1 MSQLTPVYQRIE
13 MVHDKLA
20 KMSHSRGHIYTPVS
34 LAAKA
39 ADIITTFVGSW
50 LFVGI
55 HALWFIAWIVF
66 HPEPFPFGLL
76 TLLVSL
82 EAIFLSTFVMMSQN
96 RQAEKD
102 HLRDDH
108 EADEVDLL
116 FKINQTQLEI
126 LQILRTELCPTPGV
140 AIGAATSEKPARAD
154 GEPPK
159 ALPKAP
165 PAQPQ
170 RSSIGAGPAGSG
182 KSRSRRKRL
191 P

>member
-1 MSQLTPVYQRIE
+1 MGQLTPLYQRIAT
-13 MVHDKLA
+13 VYDKLA
-20 KMSHSRGHIYTPVS
+20 KMNHTRHHIYTPAT

-39 ADIITTFVGSW
+39 ADIITAFVGSW

-55 HALWFIAWIVF
+55 HAIWFIAWIAF

-108 EADEVDLL
+108 EAEEVDLL
-116 FKINQTQLEI
+116 FQINQTQLEI
-126 LQILRTELCPTPGV
+126 LQILRTELCADT
-140 AIGAATSEKPARAD
+140 AADSAATKNTPAAI
-154 GEPPK
+154 
-159 ALPKAP
+159 LPKAP
-165 PAQPQ
+165 PTQAP
-170 RSSIGAGPAGSG
+170 RPATVTAPVGGSNQ
-182 KSRSRRKRL
+182 SRSKRRR
-191 P
+191 

>member
-1 MSQLTPVYQRIE
+1 MGQVTPLYQRLE
-13 MVHDKLA
+13 AVYDRLA
-20 KMSHSRGHIYTPVS
+20 KINHSRHHIYTP
-34 LAAKA
+34 ATFGTRA

-50 LFVGI
+50 LFVGM
-55 HALWFIAWIVF
+55 HAFWFIAWIAF

-108 EADEVDLL
+108 EAEEVDLL

-126 LQILRTELCPTPGV
+126 LQILRTQLCPDPGV
-140 AIGAATSEKPARAD
+140 GGAAPNNSRATLPPQTPAVQAQRAATI
-154 GEPPK
+154 PT
-159 ALPKAP
+159 
-165 PAQPQ
+165 
-170 RSSIGAGPAGSG
+170 PAGSG
-182 KSRSRRKRL
+182 QSRAKRRR
-191 P
+191 

>member
-1 MSQLTPVYQRIE
+1 MGQLTPLYQRIE
-13 MVHDKLA
+13 TIHDSLT
-20 KMSHSRGHIYTPVS
+20 KMSHTRSHIYTPAT

-55 HALWFIAWIVF
+55 HALWFIAWIAF

-108 EADEVDLL
+108 EAEEVDLL

-126 LQILRTELCPTPGV
+126 LQILRTELCAEPGIDSATP
-140 AIGAATSEKPARAD
+140 AQNARA
-154 GEPPK
+154 
-159 ALPKAP
+159 AAAQPKAP
-165 PAQPQ
+165 AAQIQRAPA
-170 RSSIGAGPAGSG
+170 IAAPAGSG
-182 KSRSRRKRL
+182 QSRSKRRR
-191 P
+191 

>member
-1 MSQLTPVYQRIE
+1 MGQLTPLYQRIE
-13 MVHDKLA
+13 TVYDKLA
-20 KMSHSRGHIYTPVS
+20 KINHTRHHIYTPANF
-34 LAAKA
+34 AAKA
-39 ADIITTFVGSW
+39 ADYITAFVGSW

-55 HALWFIAWIVF
+55 HAIWFIAWITF

-108 EADEVDLL
+108 EAEEVDLL

-126 LQILRTELCPTPGV
+126 LQILRAEVCADPSV
-140 AIGAATSEKPARAD
+140 ATDSATLKNARPAATIPS
-154 GEPPK
+154 
-159 ALPKAP
+159 KAP
-165 PAQPQ
+165 PAQAQ
-170 RSSIGAGPAGSG
+170 RASAVPAPVGSG
-182 KSRSRRKRL
+182 QSRSRRRR
-191 P
+191 

>member
-1 MSQLTPVYQRIE
+1 MSQFAPLYQRIE
-13 MVHDKLA
+13 TVYDKLT
-20 KMSHSRGHIYTPVS
+20 KMSHARSHIYTPAT

-39 ADIITTFVGSW
+39 ADIITAFVGSW

-55 HALWFIAWIVF
+55 HAIWFIAWIAF

-108 EADEVDLL
+108 EAEEVDLL

-126 LQILRTELCPTPGV
+126 LQILRAEVCADPS
-140 AIGAATSEKPARAD
+140 IATDSTTLKNARPPATVPA
-154 GEPPK
+154 
-159 ALPKAP
+159 KAP
-165 PAQPQ
+165 PAQTQ
-170 RSSIGAGPAGSG
+170 RVSAVPAPAGSG
-182 KSRSRRKRL
+182 QSRSRRRR
-191 P
+191 